1 LPGKIL
7 SFLVKLVFGL
17 SALIVGMGL
26 LALAMVMVAFSLLR
40 ALVTGRKPASA
51 FVFSRFQGFPAS
63 SPWSGVPTHRPA
75 ADSVRGEV
83 VDVEMREVREVRE
96 LPDARNDKN
105 LPR

>member
-17 SALIVGMGL
+17 SALIVGIGL
-26 LALAMVMVAFSLLR
+26 LALAMVMIAFSLLR

-63 SPWSGVPTHRPA
+63 SPWSGVPTNRPA
-75 ADSVRGEV
+75 ADSVRGEI
-83 VDVEMREVREVRE
+83 VDVEMREV
-96 LPDARNDKN
+96 PDARNDKN

>member
-1 LPGKIL
+1 MPGKIL

-17 SALIVGMGL
+17 SALIVGIGL

-51 FVFSRFQGFPAS
+51 FVFSRFQGFPVS
-63 SPWSGVPTHRPA
+63 SPWSGVPTNRPA
-75 ADSVRGEV
+75 ADSVRGEI
-83 VDVEMREVREVRE
+83 VDVEMREV
-96 LPDARNDKN
+96 PDARNDKK